1 MFLRED
7 SMGNEK
13 SRFLKRDDGT
23 IYDSVT
29 SVTWMA
35 NDSFLDLER
44 DVSYSEAEDYVKETN
59 EKKVGGYSDWRIPTI
74 QEASSIFDKEK
85 LNKDSKG
92 GDIFLDS
99 VFPPGAAN
107 CTWTSSTRGKEAQ
120 IMFYANGCPY
130 WYEKND
136 KTISH
141 AVRVIRR
148 DS

>member
-1 MFLRED
+1 
-7 SMGNEK
+7 MGNEK

-59 EKKVGGYSDWRIPTI
+59 KKKVGGYSDWRIPTI
-74 QEASSIFDKEK
+74 QEASSIFNKEK

-141 AVRVIRR
+141 AVRLIRR
-148 DS
+148 DN

>member
-1 MFLRED
+1 MV
-7 SMGNEK
+7 NEK

-35 NDSFLDLER
+35 NDSYLDLEKE
-44 DVSYSEAEDYVKETN
+44 VSYSEAEEYVKQTN
-59 EKKVGGYSDWRIPTI
+59 EKNLGGYNDWRIPTI

-120 IMFYANGCPY
+120 ILFYANGCPY
-130 WYEKND
+130 WYERND

-141 AVRVIRR
+141 AVRLVRR
-148 DS
+148 DN

>member
-1 MFLRED
+1 
-7 SMGNEK
+7 MGNEK

-35 NDSFLDLER
+35 NDSFLDLAR

-59 EKKVGGYSDWRIPTI
+59 KKKAGGYSDWRIPSI
-74 QEASSIFDKEK
+74 QEASSIFNKEK

-120 IMFYANGCPY
+120 IMFTPMVVLIGTRKMIKPY
-130 WYEKND
+130 HTRCASSAEI
-136 KTISH
+136 ISC
-141 AVRVIRR
+141 
-148 DS
+148 

>member
-1 MFLRED
+1 
-7 SMGNEK
+7 MGNEK

-35 NDSFLDLER
+35 NDSFLDLEK

-59 EKKVGGYSDWRIPTI
+59 EKKVGGYSDWRIPSI
-74 QEASSIFDKEK
+74 QEASSIFNKEK

>member
-1 MFLRED
+1 
-7 SMGNEK
+7 
-13 SRFLKRDDGT
+13 
-23 IYDSVT
+23 
-29 SVTWMA
+29 MA
-35 NDSFLDLER
+35 NDSRLDLDKE
-44 DVSYSEAEDYVKETN
+44 VSYSEAEEYMKESN
-59 EKKVGGYSDWRIPTI
+59 KKKAGGYSDWRIPTI
-74 QEASSIFDKEK
+74 HEASSIYDKEK

-92 GDIFLDS
+92 GDIHLDS

-141 AVRVIRR
+141 AVRLVRR
-148 DS
+148 DN

>member
-1 MFLRED
+1 
-7 SMGNEK
+7 MGNEK

-59 EKKVGGYSDWRIPTI
+59 KKKAGGYSDWRIPTI

-136 KTISH
+136 NTISH
-141 AVRVIRR
+141 AVRLIRR
-148 DS
+148 DN

>member
-1 MFLRED
+1 MV
-7 SMGNEK
+7 SEK

-35 NDSFLDLER
+35 NDSYLDLEKE
-44 DVSYSEAEDYVKETN
+44 VSYSEAEEYVKQTN
-59 EKKVGGYSDWRIPTI
+59 EKNLGGYNDWRIPTI

-99 VFPPGAAN
+99 IFPPGAAN

-120 IMFYANGCPY
+120 ILFYANGCPY

-141 AVRVIRR
+141 AVRLVRR
-148 DS
+148 DN

>member
-1 MFLRED
+1 
-7 SMGNEK
+7 MGNEK

-35 NDSFLDLER
+35 NDSFLDLEK

-59 EKKVGGYSDWRIPTI
+59 KKKVGGYSDWRIPTI
-74 QEASSIFDKEK
+74 QEASSIFNKEK

>member
-1 MFLRED
+1 
-7 SMGNEK
+7 MGNEK

-35 NDSFLDLER
+35 NDSFLDLSR
-44 DVSYSEAEDYVKETN
+44 DISYSEAEDYVKETN
-59 EKKVGGYSDWRIPTI
+59 KKKAGGYSDWRIPSI
-74 QEASSIFDKEK
+74 QEASSIFNKEK

>member
-1 MFLRED
+1 
-7 SMGNEK
+7 MGNEK

-35 NDSFLDLER
+35 NDSFLDLAR

-59 EKKVGGYSDWRIPTI
+59 KKKAGGYSDWRIPSI
-74 QEASSIFDKEK
+74 QEASSIFNKEK

-141 AVRVIRR
+141 AVRLIRR
-148 DS
+148 EN

>member
-1 MFLRED
+1 
-7 SMGNEK
+7 MGNEK

-35 NDSFLDLER
+35 NDSFLDLAR

-59 EKKVGGYSDWRIPTI
+59 KKKAGGYSDWRIPSI

-141 AVRVIRR
+141 AVRLIRR
-148 DS
+148 DN

>member
-1 MFLRED
+1 
-7 SMGNEK
+7 MGNEK

-59 EKKVGGYSDWRIPTI
+59 KKKAGGYSDWRIPSI
-74 QEASSIFDKEK
+74 QEASSIFNKEK

-107 CTWTSSTRGKEAQ
+107 CSWTSSTRGKEAQ

-141 AVRVIRR
+141 AVRLIRR
-148 DS
+148 DN

>member
-1 MFLRED
+1 
-7 SMGNEK
+7 MGNEK

-35 NDSFLDLER
+35 NDSRLDL
-44 DVSYSEAEDYVKETN
+44 DKVVSYSEAEEYMKEAN
-59 EKKVGGYSDWRIPTI
+59 KKKAGGYSDWRIPTI
-74 QEASSIFDKEK
+74 HEASSIYDKEK
-85 LNKDSKG
+85 LNKDFKD
-92 GDIFLDS
+92 GDIYLDS
-99 VFPPGAAN
+99 VFPVGAAN

-136 KTISH
+136 QTISH
-141 AVRVIRR
+141 AVRLVRR
-148 DS
+148 DN

>member
-1 MFLRED
+1 
-7 SMGNEK
+7 MGNEK

-29 SVTWMA
+29 SVTWMG

-148 DS
+148 DT

>member
-1 MFLRED
+1 
-7 SMGNEK
+7 MGNEK

-59 EKKVGGYSDWRIPTI
+59 KKKAGGYSDWRIPSI
-74 QEASSIFDKEK
+74 QEASSIFNKEK

-141 AVRVIRR
+141 AVRLIRR

>member
-1 MFLRED
+1 
-7 SMGNEK
+7 MGNEK

-35 NDSFLDLER
+35 NDSFLDLDR
-44 DVSYSEAEDYVKETN
+44 DVSYSEADDYVKETN
-59 EKKVGGYSDWRIPTI
+59 NKKAGGYSDWRIPSI
-74 QEASSIFDKEK
+74 QEASSIFNKEK

-141 AVRVIRR
+141 AVRLIRR
-148 DS
+148 DN

>member
-1 MFLRED
+1 
-7 SMGNEK
+7 MGNEK
-13 SRFLKRDDGT
+13 SRFLKRDNGT
-23 IYDSVT
+23 VYDSLT

-35 NDSFLDLER
+35 NDSLLELGKE
-44 DVSYSEAEDYVKETN
+44 VSYAEAEEYVKQAN
-59 EKKVGGYSDWRIPTI
+59 EKIAGDYSDWRIPTI
-74 QEASSIFDKEK
+74 HEASSIFDKEK

-141 AVRVIRR
+141 SVRLVRR
-148 DS
+148 DA

>member
-1 MFLRED
+1 MV
-7 SMGNEK
+7 NEK

-35 NDSFLDLER
+35 NDSYLDLEKQ
-44 DVSYSEAEDYVKETN
+44 VSYSEAEEYVKQTN
-59 EKKVGGYSDWRIPTI
+59 EKNLGGYNDWRIPTI

-99 VFPPGAAN
+99 VFPAGAAN

-120 IMFYANGCPY
+120 ILFYANGCPY

-141 AVRVIRR
+141 AVRLVRR
-148 DS
+148 EN

>member
-1 MFLRED
+1 
-7 SMGNEK
+7 MGNEK

-35 NDSFLDLER
+35 NDSFLDLAR
-44 DVSYSEAEDYVKETN
+44 DISYSEAEDYVKETN
-59 EKKVGGYSDWRIPTI
+59 KKKAGGYSDWRIPSI
-74 QEASSIFDKEK
+74 QEASSIFNKEK

-107 CTWTSSTRGKEAQ
+107 CTWTSSTRGKEAHQ
-120 IMFYANGCPY
+120 SRTTRGFHP
-130 WYEKND
+130 
-136 KTISH
+136 H
-141 AVRVIRR
+141 A
-148 DS
+148 

>member
-1 MFLRED
+1 M
-7 SMGNEK
+7 SNEK

-35 NDSFLDLER
+35 NDSFLDLEK

>member
-1 MFLRED
+1 
-7 SMGNEK
+7 MGNEK

-59 EKKVGGYSDWRIPTI
+59 KKKLGGYSDWRIPTI

-107 CTWTSSTRGKEAQ
+107 CSWTSSTRGKEAQ

-141 AVRVIRR
+141 AVRLIRR

>member
-1 MFLRED
+1 
-7 SMGNEK
+7 MGSEK

-23 IYDSVT
+23 VYDSVT

-59 EKKVGGYSDWRIPTI
+59 KKKVGGYGDWRIPNI
-74 QEASSIFDKEK
+74 HEASSIFDKEK

-130 WYEKND
+130 WYEKDD

-141 AVRVIRR
+141 AVRLVRR
-148 DS
+148 DN

>member
-1 MFLRED
+1 ML
-7 SMGNEK
+7 NEK

-35 NDSFLDLER
+35 NDSYLDLEKE
-44 DVSYSEAEDYVKETN
+44 VSYSEAEEYVKQTN
-59 EKKVGGYSDWRIPTI
+59 EKNLGGYNDWRIPTI

-120 IMFYANGCPY
+120 ILFYANGCAY

-141 AVRVIRR
+141 AVRLVRR
-148 DS
+148 DN

>member
-1 MFLRED
+1 
-7 SMGNEK
+7 MGNEK

-59 EKKVGGYSDWRIPTI
+59 NKKAGGYSDWRIPSI
-74 QEASSIFDKEK
+74 QEASSIFNKEK

-141 AVRVIRR
+141 AVRLIRR
-148 DS
+148 DN

>member
-1 MFLRED
+1 
-7 SMGNEK
+7 MGNEK

-35 NDSFLDLER
+35 NDSSLDLEKE
-44 DVSYSEAEDYVKETN
+44 VTYSEAEEYAKQTN
-59 EKKVGGYSDWRIPTI
+59 EKKIGGYSDWRIPTI
-74 QEASSIFDKEK
+74 HEASSIFDKEK

-107 CTWTSSTRGKEAQ
+107 CTWTSSIRGKEAQ
-120 IMFYANGCPY
+120 ILFYANGCPY

-141 AVRVIRR
+141 AVRLVRR
-148 DS
+148 DT

>member
-1 MFLRED
+1 
-7 SMGNEK
+7 MGNEK

-59 EKKVGGYSDWRIPTI
+59 KKKAGGYSDWRIPTI

-130 WYEKND
+130 WYEQND

>member
-59 EKKVGGYSDWRIPTI
+59 KKKVGGYSDWRIPTI

-148 DS
+148 DT